1 MGVQARPL
9 YCFLASPQVQG
20 GKGGLLNLSWLSS
33 PSSPALPLHY
43 TRPKLHHTPPLV
55 CTGVHWCALVCTGGP
70 CCPWHPLPTNQNSIL
85 PFTPWPTTILSQSEV
100 TLPLGA
106 LLMEW
111 DGIHAVETLTFTHI
125 PLREGHSLWGGYVT
139 SWHLQAVVAV
149 GTSPLPPNPVSMV
162 TSCSV
167 HPHPTH

>member
-1 MGVQARPL
+1 M
-9 YCFLASPQVQG
+9 
-20 GKGGLLNLSWLSS
+20 
-33 PSSPALPLHY
+33 
-43 TRPKLHHTPPLV
+43 
-55 CTGVHWCALVCTGGP
+55 CTGGP

-85 PFTPWPTTILSQSEV
+85 PFAPWPTTILSQSEV

-125 PLREGHSLWGGYVT
+125 PLHEGDSLWGGYVT

-149 GTSPLPPNPVSMV
+149 GTSPLPSQSGLYGHFLLSPSPPHPLMV
-162 TSCSV
+162 TGGPDQVRLVLEIHLKKQLPSV
-167 HPHPTH
+167 GSPASQHSTHSGWVISDLPRDLLAF